1 MPPVQSPES
10 VRNAM
15 VFLASR
21 IAEEAE
27 REGLP
32 LTETER
38 KMLYFSETG
47 WTLPDMPEV
56 NDAFERECDRKQYE
70 RRVARLIRG
79 VRARAHARLA
89 SDREREGWNQSLD
102 ALRGSDCYL
111 VTLIAAAKPKG
122 EITRLVITAVVV
134 LAVMMLAVYLAGRA
148 Y

>member
-1 MPPVQSPES
+1 
-10 VRNAM
+10 M

-27 REGLP
+27 REGAP

-47 WTLPDMPEV
+47 WTLPDMTEV
-56 NDAFERECDRKQYE
+56 QEAFERECDRRQYE
-70 RRVARLIRG
+70 KRVARLIRG
-79 VRARAHARLA
+79 VRERARARLA
-89 SDREREGWNQSLD
+89 SDYEREGWTRAIE
-102 ALRGSDCYL
+102 ALRNNDCYL
-111 VTLIAAAKPKG
+111 ASLVAAAKPKG